1 MSGGIAVQFLLT
13 VGRIYSPG
21 NPARWLL
28 GVADKLGVPFEIK
41 SQALPPSCWTKRYR
55 TTLRAWNN
63 VVGFILVSLWAF
75 RSLSRQGQALRVAFG
90 EPWPLTAPHPAFHQD
105 KPHAC
110 SCGWTSPLAPHSE
123 PQSRAIKIALTHYG
137 KIATHFCR
145 EVCDAQG
152 KDTIDIDFLAKIEPI
167 NLAEGLPLL
176 DLPPARIY
184 GSELR
189 PSPPLRFTRNFRLKN
204 RQNTRKFAS
213 I

>member
-28 GVADKLGVPFEIK
+28 GVADTLGVQFEIK
-41 SQALPPSCWTKRYR
+41 SQALPPSCWTERYR

-63 VVGFILVSLWAF
+63 VVGFVLVSLWAF

-123 PQSRAIKIALTHYG
+123 PQLLAPIFCKIVDLLHILQAKYLATLGKPYG
-137 KIATHFCR
+137 VLHS
-145 EVCDAQG
+145 
-152 KDTIDIDFLAKIEPI
+152 L
-167 NLAEGLPLL
+167 
-176 DLPPARIY
+176 
-184 GSELR
+184 S
-189 PSPPLRFTRNFRLKN
+189 SFRLAFGSLAFWTTCRTPICLFK
-204 RQNTRKFAS
+204 RA
-213 I
+213 